1 MIKMETS
8 PYYLHKKDVIKN
20 AVNRD
25 QYEDTSTK
33 STKTFE

>member
-1 MIKMETS
+1 MIHDH
-8 PYYLHKKDVIKN
+8 YLHKKDAIKN

-33 STKTFE
+33 SNKIFE